1 MKKFK
6 IIHKS
11 ACMILAKI
19 EKVEDDNSKPT
30 TDSMI
35 KEYSEKYRESI
46 SKPIQCHYI
55 ISKI

>member
-1 MKKFK
+1 MKKNK
-6 IIHKS
+6 IVHKS
-11 ACMILAKI
+11 ACMILAKV

-46 SKPIQCHYI
+46 SSPVHCPYI